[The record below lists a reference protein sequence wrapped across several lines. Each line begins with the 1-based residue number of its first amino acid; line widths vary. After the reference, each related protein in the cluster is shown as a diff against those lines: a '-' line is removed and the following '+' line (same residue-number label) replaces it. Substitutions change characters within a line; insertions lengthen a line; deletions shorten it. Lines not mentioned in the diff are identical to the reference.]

1 VTETTFGGI
10 IAAARLGEEW
20 AVAAVWR
27 DVHPRLLRYLR
38 VVAPSAGAEDLAS
51 DVWLE
56 IAGRLARFD
65 GDRQAFLR
73 FAFTICRRRVIDAG
87 RREARRRTHPA
98 PPEVVAERACAGDG
112 GLEARLALDAAL
124 ERLAGL
130 PRDQAEVILLRVVV
144 GLDADSVGEILGKRP
159 GTVPSRQAQTP
170 SPSCSTRSAGPAWT
184 TSLRA
189 GSGRWPGSRPRFA
202 RPAPSTITGGHRWH
216 LVVSVFH
223 SQPRSQARCSLQ

>member
-1 VTETTFGGI
+1 VSDVTETTFGGI
-10 IAAARLGEEW
+10 MAAARLGQEW

-56 IAGRLARFD
+56 IAGGLGRFD

-87 RREARRRTHPA
+87 RREARRRTDPA
-98 PPEVVAERACAGDG
+98 PPEAVAKRAAAGDG

-124 ERLAGL
+124 ARLAGL

-159 GTVPSRQAQTP
+159 GTVRVLQHRGLERLGAALAAE
-170 SPSCSTRSAGPAWT
+170 RSVTKHAGDT
-184 TSLRA
+184 ILETDESLSA
-189 GSGRWPGSRPRFA
+189 
-202 RPAPSTITGGHRWH
+202 
-216 LVVSVFH
+216 
-223 SQPRSQARCSLQ
+223 